1 MSLVLVPAKPLTRA
15 KARLAPV
22 LQPDE
27 RRALCLAMLADVCV
41 AAIGSGIGPV
51 LVVATDTDAEAVA
64 RATGAGVVRDP
75 TPEAGLNGSL
85 AAVIPPGQTDVL
97 IVASDLPACLPEDL
111 AAMPAAGDAVR
122 LAPDASGLGTNA
134 LWRRPPAA
142 IATAFGEGS
151 ADRHR
156 ALAERAGVAFEVVRR
171 PGLAFDVDLP
181 SHLKEAWDAPIGEH
195 TRQALV
201 QMGFPRRTTAG

>member
-1 MSLVLVPAKPLTRA
+1 M
-15 KARLAPV
+15 

-41 AAIGSGIGPV
+41 AAVGSGIGAV

-75 TPEAGLNGSL
+75 TPDGGLNASL
-85 AAVIPPGQTDVL
+85 AAVVPPGESDLL
-97 IVASDLPACLPEDL
+97 IVASDLPACSPEDL
-111 AAMPAAGDAVR
+111 AAMPAPGDGVR

-142 IATAFGEGS
+142 IDTAFGEGS
-151 ADRHR
+151 AGRHR
-156 ALAERAGVAFEVVRR
+156 ALADSAGVAFDVVRR

-181 SHLKEAWDAPIGEH
+181 THLKEAWDAPIGEH
-195 TRQALV
+195 TRQALAT
-201 QMGFPRRTTAG
+201 MGFPDRSTAG